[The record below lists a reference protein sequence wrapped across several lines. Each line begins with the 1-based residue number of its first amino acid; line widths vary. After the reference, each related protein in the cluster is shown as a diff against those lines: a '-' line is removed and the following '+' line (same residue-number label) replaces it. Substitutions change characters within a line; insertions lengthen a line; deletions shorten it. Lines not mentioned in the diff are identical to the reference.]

1 MPSTR
6 RIIAL
11 ALFILAIC
19 SFALPFAD
27 MTAVPPALAKVDQ
40 NYISPLVMEEAPYG
54 RPVIGQSGFSV
65 ALSQDL
71 SGLSSTSRKSFVKA
85 LEVSVQLGTYIHFNF
100 YLCFSLACLILGAVL
115 LLLPRL
121 RAMLSF
127 LLSFLS
133 ALFVLFFIL
142 QQYGYTVDI
151 TRYGFLY
158 NHIRCGVYVAMGFS
172 LVTAG
177 LCLAD
182 AILSR
187 KKRLSETKTLLKKG
201 RFFKKLRR
209 QHQLMVLS
217 VPFVLFIL
225 VNNYYPLWGWTY
237 AFFQADPTT
246 FGLNLS
252 AFQGMNN
259 FENVISRPAFFNA
272 VRNTL
277 AISSLKLVFGYCS
290 TILLAL
296 ILNEVRIKWFKRGV
310 QTISY
315 LPHFV
320 SWVVAATLV
329 INILSPSEGILGKFL
344 MALRGGSN
352 KSVLLENNPTFY
364 FIVALSELWKEIGWG
379 AIIYLAALTG
389 VDHGLYEAAAIEG
402 AGRFRRIV
410 SISIPSIMPPIKIL
424 MILSL
429 GSLLS
434 AGFEQILLLQRT
446 VTIDFSETL
455 DTFIYNLVWGDVK
468 GSDLKKSIPQGT
480 AAGIMNSLVA
490 FILVFSA
497 NRVSAAIDGERLF

>member
-1 MPSTR
+1 MYSTR

-11 ALFILAIC
+11 ILIVFSIAA
-19 SFALPFAD
+19 FALPFAD
-27 MTAVPPALAKVDQ
+27 MTKVAPALEKV
-40 NYISPLVMEEAPYG
+40 NLTYLSPVGMRHNPDGLRVD
-54 RPVIGQSGFSV
+54 GQSGFSL
-65 ALSQDL
+65 ALGSDY
-71 SGLSSTSRKSFVKA
+71 SGMYGTSRKSFVKD
-85 LEVSVQLGTYIHFNF
+85 LEEYVKAGEYSRFNF
-100 YLCFSLACLILGAVL
+100 YLCFSLACLMLGGIL
-115 LLLPRL
+115 LLIPRL
-121 RAMLSF
+121 RALISF
-127 LLSFLS
+127 FLNLVS
-133 ALFVLFFIL
+133 ALFLLFFIL

-158 NHIRCGVYVAMGFS
+158 NAIRFGLYTAMGLALAAALF
-172 LVTAG
+172 
-177 LCLAD
+177 CLLD
-182 AILSR
+182 AIITR
-187 KKRLSETKTLLKKG
+187 EKRVTEVRLLLQKSSL
-201 RFFKKLRR
+201 FKVLKR
-209 QHQLMVLS
+209 QRQLLVLS
-217 VPFVLFIL
+217 VPFVLFVL

-246 FGLNLS
+246 FGLNLN

-259 FENVISRPAFFNA
+259 FENVVSRPAFFNA

-277 AISSLKLVFGYCS
+277 AISSLKLVTGYFC

-296 ILNEVRIKWFKRGV
+296 ILNEVRVKWFKRGV

-329 INILSPSEGILGKFL
+329 INILSPSEGVLGRLL
-344 MALRGGSN
+344 MTLRGGSN
-352 KSVLLENNPTFY
+352 KSVLLENNATFY
-364 FIVALSELWKEIGWG
+364 VIVALAELWKEVGWG

-402 AGRFRRIV
+402 AGRFKRIIH
-410 SISIPSIMPPIKIL
+410 ISIPSIMPTIKIL
-424 MILSL
+424 LILSL

-446 VTIDFSETL
+446 VTYDFSQTL

-497 NRVSAAIDGERLF
+497 NRLSAAIDGERLF

>member
-1 MPSTR
+1 MYSTR

-11 ALFILAIC
+11 ALVLISIA

-27 MTAVPPALAKVDQ
+27 MTKVAPALLKVNQ
-40 NYISPLVMEEAPYG
+40 TYISPVGMRHHPDGLRVD
-54 RPVIGQSGFSV
+54 GQSGFSI
-65 ALSQDL
+65 ALGSDY
-71 SGLSSTSRKSFVKA
+71 SGLYSTSRKSFVKDLDA
-85 LEVSVQLGTYIHFNF
+85 YVKAEGYGRCNF
-100 YLCFSLACLILGAVL
+100 YLCFSLACLALCGIL

-121 RAMLSF
+121 RATVAFFFGLA
-127 LLSFLS
+127 S
-133 ALFVLFFIL
+133 ALFLIFFAM
-142 QQYGYTVDI
+142 QQYGYTVDL

-158 NHIRCGVYVAMGFS
+158 NDMRFGLYTAAALS
-172 LVTAG
+172 LALSL

-182 AILSR
+182 ALATR
-187 KKRLSETKTLLKKG
+187 KRRVTEVQLLLQKSSLLKVLK
-201 RFFKKLRR
+201 R
-209 QHQLMVLS
+209 QHQLLVLS
-217 VPFVLFIL
+217 VPFVLFVL

-246 FGLNLS
+246 FGLNLNS
-252 AFQGMNN
+252 FQGMNN

-277 AISSLKLVFGYCS
+277 AISSLKLVTGYFS

-296 ILNEVRIKWFKRGV
+296 ILNEVRVKWFKRGV

-320 SWVVAATLV
+320 SWVGAATLV
-329 INILSPSEGILGKFL
+329 INILSPSEGILGKLL
-344 MALRGGSN
+344 MTLRGGSN
-352 KSVLLENNPTFY
+352 KSVLLENNATFY
-364 FIVALSELWKEIGWG
+364 VIVALAELWKEIGWG

-402 AGRFRRIV
+402 AGRFKRIV
-410 SISIPSIMPPIKIL
+410 HISIPSIMPTIKIL
-424 MILSL
+424 LILSL

-446 VTIDFSETL
+446 VTYDFSQTL

-490 FILVFSA
+490 FLLVFSA
-497 NRVSAAIDGERLF
+497 NRASAAIDGERLF

>member
-1 MPSTR
+1 MYSVR
-6 RIIAL
+6 R
-11 ALFILAIC
+11 LFAIFLVLLAIA

-27 MTAVPPALAKVDQ
+27 MNRAAPALSKAGLT
-40 NYISPLVMEEAPYG
+40 YISP
-54 RPVIGQSGFSV
+54 IGIRHHPDGLRVDGQIGFTI
-65 ALSQDL
+65 ALGNDY
-71 SGLSSTSRKSFVKA
+71 SGLTSTSRKSFAKVLEDYVKA
-85 LEVSVQLGTYIHFNF
+85 EDAAYCNF
-100 YLCFSLACLILGAVL
+100 YLCFSLSCLALCLILL
-115 LLLPRL
+115 LIPKL
-121 RAMLSF
+121 RA
-127 LLSFLS
+127 LLSFFLGLIS
-133 ALFVLFFIL
+133 ALFLLFFL
-142 QQYGYTVDI
+142 MQQYGYTVDI

-158 NHIRCGVYVAMGFS
+158 NDMRFGLYTAMALALVAACICF
-172 LVTAG
+172 
-177 LCLAD
+177 AD
-182 AILSR
+182 AMATR
-187 KKRLSETKTLLKKG
+187 KKRVTETHLLLQKSSL
-201 RFFKKLRR
+201 FKVLKR
-209 QHQLMVLS
+209 QRQLMVLS
-217 VPFVLFIL
+217 VPFVLFVL

-246 FGLNLS
+246 FGLNLN

-259 FENVISRPAFFNA
+259 FENVVSRPAFFHA

-277 AISSLKLVFGYCS
+277 AISSLKLVTGYFC

-296 ILNEVRIKWFKRGV
+296 ILNEVRVKWFKRGV

-329 INILSPSEGILGKFL
+329 INILSPSEGILGKLL
-344 MALRGGSN
+344 MTLRGGSN
-352 KSVLLENNPTFY
+352 KSVLLENNATFY
-364 FIVALSELWKEIGWG
+364 VIVALAELWKEVGWG

-402 AGRFRRIV
+402 AGRFKRIV
-410 SISIPSIMPPIKIL
+410 HISIPSIMPTIKIL

-446 VTIDFSETL
+446 VTYDFSQTL

-497 NRVSAAIDGERLF
+497 NRASSAIDGERLF

>member
-1 MPSTR
+1 MLGIR

-11 ALFILAIC
+11 LLVLLSAAA
-19 SFALPFAD
+19 FALPFAD
-27 MTAVPPALAKVDQ
+27 MTKVAPALEKAGLTYLSPVGMRQHPDGLRVD
-40 NYISPLVMEEAPYG
+40 
-54 RPVIGQSGFSV
+54 GQSGFSI
-65 ALSQDL
+65 ALHSDY
-71 SGLSSTSRKSFVKA
+71 SGMYAASRKSFVKV
-85 LEVSVQLGTYIHFNF
+85 LEDYMEAGEYARCNF
-100 YLCFSLACLILGAVL
+100 YLCFSLGSLALCGIL
-115 LLLPRL
+115 LLIPGF

-127 LLSFLS
+127 FLGLVS
-133 ALFVLFFIL
+133 ALFLLLFTL

-158 NHIRCGVYVAMGFS
+158 NGIRFGLYAAMALS
-172 LVTAG
+172 LSAA
-177 LCLAD
+177 LICLAD
-182 AILSR
+182 ALATR
-187 KKRLSETKTLLKKG
+187 KKRVTEIQLLLQKSSL
-201 RFFKKLRR
+201 FKVLKR
-209 QHQLMVLS
+209 QRQLLVLS
-217 VPFVLFIL
+217 VPFVLFVL

-237 AFFQADPTT
+237 AFFQANPTT
-246 FGLNLS
+246 FGLNLN

-259 FENVISRPAFFNA
+259 FENVVARPAFWNA

-277 AISSLKLVFGYCS
+277 AISSMKLVTGYFS

-296 ILNEVRIKWFKRGV
+296 ILNEVRVGWFKRGV

-329 INILSPSEGILGKFL
+329 INILSPSEGILGKLL
-344 MALRGGSN
+344 MGLRGGSN
-352 KSVLLENNPTFY
+352 KSVLLENNATFY
-364 FIVALSELWKEIGWG
+364 VIVALAELWKEVGWG

-402 AGRFRRIV
+402 AGRFKRIV
-410 SISIPSIMPPIKIL
+410 HISIPSIMPTIKIL

-446 VTIDFSETL
+446 VTYDFSQTL

-490 FILVFSA
+490 FLLVFSA
-497 NRVSAAIDGERLF
+497 NRASAAIDGERLF